1 MKFVTMFLFFG
12 LSILAEE
19 NSKTAANINKPTKD
33 VSAKEKPKLLTDN
46 QSLAQSKNDTTNESQ
61 ALSDNKNEHEF
72 VQAEVK
78 PVGLNTV
85 DNDEEGN
92 WLLKKLWWQEGQN
105 AYNDILK
112 TNDDLLQLQLTFLVL
127 KTDAE
132 KKFDEQWLKLNL
144 DEKLLSEKFGQFK
157 QMLSAEKDKR
167 KGDLSE
173 NERQELI
180 KIEESEKNL
189 ESLKQNLQDLF
200 NYQMQLD
207 DALKEVLQNLKT
219 CRGYETDAWEI
230 LQKIAKTL
238 DDTKA
243 REYYLQIEA
252 DHKNTQNLANYL
264 KVDYLAYMN
273 KLIQSQNSLFENIKV
288 KLDQLKN
295 NGYRFEKDITKEIK
309 DDEELAKKRVEEKT
323 KLERE
328 KKHQAEIA
336 KAKSKRS
343 FIDNL
348 YFKLNNWFSKIF

>member
-1 MKFVTMFLFFG
+1 M
-12 LSILAEE
+12 
-19 NSKTAANINKPTKD
+19 
-33 VSAKEKPKLLTDN
+33 
-46 QSLAQSKNDTTNESQ
+46 
-61 ALSDNKNEHEF
+61 LSD
-72 VQAEVK
+72 
-78 PVGLNTV
+78 
-85 DNDEEGN
+85 
-92 WLLKKLWWQEGQN
+92 
-105 AYNDILK
+105 
-112 TNDDLLQLQLTFLVL
+112 
-127 KTDAE
+127 
-132 KKFDEQWLKLNL
+132 
-144 DEKLLSEKFGQFK
+144 
-157 QMLSAEKDKR
+157 EKDKR

-243 REYYLQIEA
+243 REYYLQIES

-295 NGYRFEKDITKEIK
+295 NGYRFEKEITKEIK
-309 DDEELAKKRVEEKT
+309 DDEELAKKRTDEKT

-348 YFKLNNWFSKIF
+348 YFNLNNWFSKIF